1 MIMWSFKYGKK
12 CRLICYYN
20 HDMLTHRS
28 KCKDIPLNIVVSSW
42 IHLVLL
48 LQTDVVVWYAVFLEQ
63 AFTKLHMQIR
73 AGHSSLHR
81 WLLLHVYYPGIQFWK
96 FILWKN
102 VNSTGQ
108 PLRHFKTF
116 KPRPDEVIYHLWR
129 FTFKHKN

>member
-1 MIMWSFKYGKK
+1 MTMWSFKYGKK
-12 CRLICYYN
+12 NGTRIRICIWKIIHPNTQIRHSVEKSSWLTSSCNSRLICYYN

-81 WLLLHVYYPGIQFWK
+81 WLLL
-96 FILWKN
+96 
-102 VNSTGQ
+102 
-108 PLRHFKTF
+108 
-116 KPRPDEVIYHLWR
+116 
-129 FTFKHKN
+129 